1 MKHVSAVLLAA
12 ASALLLVSAARAAGT
27 VAPDPSPPPKPDAIA
42 PDAQEEEPKR
52 PDMPAPVRW
61 EAKVL
66 TPTVLPCEPVIFDI
80 TWRNTGASRVEYP
93 DDQPLLFVI
102 RPAGEKRLRLYWI
115 VRRIQ
120 RDLMIPLGPAEAYT
134 RRVPLV
140 LGWEP
145 GEKKPPREFVLT
157 EPGRYEV
164 YIVGA
169 SNDGPMTVT
178 VAEPATAAD
187 LAARKQWT
195 VEVVRWLVGGRPNPA
210 IVEPILE
217 TIYSQHPRSRYAP
230 WALWIH
236 ATIMTVRGGADGFTE
251 AARMGETLAARY
263 PEFPLREE
271 VFRALAAVYA
281 VTGNTDQAHVTF
293 AEMERRFP
301 QSRYLAALRER
312 LGKKPLRPGVQPE
325 MPPPGT
331 PIPRAVVQVSGT
343 EMIPQGARQVLQV
356 FWQAVADGDFAALEG
371 MLARDF
377 MSDYGGRPYY
387 APALWKQRKNAR
399 TGTIQVRVT
408 KAEAAETYNRPRSI
422 PSGAARTWNG
432 PLCVVEGSL
441 TVAWD
446 RRDGGRD
453 VVRRPN
459 ACWVLTKYPTGQWK
473 LVSETA
479 TTPNLLAAG
488 QAQAIFRALPRSLRT
503 WRISDGQRERFP
515 YEEIKAQLGL
525 TGKVADDRARWVNH
539 KLNMTG
545 ASLTEPLLQG
555 QIRLP
560 LESGA
565 GPAGQW
571 VVRDVDFALALAP
584 SGALVLKRID
594 LRMPTQQSRP
604 DPAQLR

>member
-1 MKHVSAVLLAA
+1 MKHVPAVLLAA
-12 ASALLLVSAARAAGT
+12 ASALLLVSAARASGT
-27 VAPDPSPPPKPDAIA
+27 VAPGPSPPPTPNASA

-52 PDMPAPVRW
+52 PEMPASVRW
-61 EAKVL
+61 DAKIL
-66 TPTVLPCEPVIFDI
+66 TPTVLPCEPVILDI
-80 TWRNTGASRVEYP
+80 TWSNTAAGRVEYP

-102 RPAGEKRLRLYWI
+102 RRAGEKGLRLYWI

-120 RDLMIPLGPAEAYT
+120 RDLMIPLEPGEAYT
-134 RRVPLV
+134 RRVPFV

-145 GEKKPPREFVLT
+145 GETKPPREFVLT

-164 YIVGA
+164 YVVGA
-169 SNDGPMTVT
+169 SNAAPMTVT
-178 VAEPATAAD
+178 VAEPATVAD

-195 VEVVRWLVGGRPNPA
+195 AEVARWLVGGQPDPA
-210 IVEPILE
+210 TVEPILVA
-217 TIYSQHPRSRYAP
+217 IYSQHPTSRYAP

-251 AARMGETLAARY
+251 AARMGEMLAARY
-263 PEFPLREE
+263 PDFPLREE
-271 VFRALAAVYA
+271 VFRALVSVYA
-281 VTGNTDQAHVTF
+281 ASGNADQARVTF

-301 QSRYLAALRER
+301 QSRYLAAARER
-312 LGKKPLRPGVQPE
+312 LGKEALRPGVQPE

-331 PIPRAVVQVSGT
+331 PIPRAIIQVSGT
-343 EMIPQGARQVLQV
+343 EMIPQGAREVLQV
-356 FWQAVADGDFAALEG
+356 FWQAVADGDFATLDG

-377 MSDYGGRPYY
+377 MSDYGTRPYY

-399 TGTIQVRVT
+399 TGTIHVRVT
-408 KAEAAETYNRPRSI
+408 KAGTADEYDRPQSI

-441 TVAWD
+441 AVAWD

-459 ACWVLTKYPTGQWK
+459 ACWVLYKYPTGQWK

-488 QAQAIFRALPRSLRT
+488 QAQALFRALPRGLRT

-525 TGKVADDRARWVNH
+525 TGKVADERARWVNH

-545 ASLTEPLLQG
+545 PSMTEPLLQG

-560 LESGA
+560 LKSDA

-571 VVRDVDFALALAP
+571 VVRDVDFALTLGP
-584 SGALVLKRID
+584 SGDLVLKRID
-594 LRMPTQQSRP
+594 LKMPTEQSRP
-604 DPAQLR
+604 DPSQLR